1 MKFPVRAIALSV
13 ACFSLSATAQASGN
27 LLINGG
33 FEHPATSFVN
43 YLASGGFTGITGWTT
58 TGNGVHWMTESLGY
72 FTDPT
77 GKDAV
82 DLANYTR
89 ANGGIK
95 QSFNTTA
102 GARYEVSF
110 AGMTFQN
117 AGNPDGL
124 GEITVLIDN
133 VEMQTYQLVNRSS
146 ASNAWQN
153 FSLSF
158 TAAAASTTLEFRHKP
173 AGENYSFV
181 NDAGVF
187 AAPVPEPESGVL
199 MLAGLGLMGL
209 LVRRR
214 GERGGKTS

>member
-1 MKFPVRAIALSV
+1 MKFSVRALALS
-13 ACFSLSATAQASGN
+13 AGCLSFAAPAQATSN

-33 FEHPATSFVN
+33 FEHPATNFVN

-82 DLANYTR
+82 DLANYAR

-95 QSFNTTA
+95 QSFNTTV
-102 GARYEVSF
+102 GARYDVSF

-117 AGNPDGL
+117 AGNPDGI

-133 VEMQTYQLVNRSS
+133 VEMQTYELVNRSS

-158 TAAAASTTLEFRHKP
+158 TAAAASTTLEFKHKP

-187 AAPVPEPESGVL
+187 AAPVPEPEICAL
-199 MLAGLGLMGL
+199 MLAGLGLVAGVA
-209 LVRRR
+209 VRRR
-214 GERGGKTS
+214 GEKRP